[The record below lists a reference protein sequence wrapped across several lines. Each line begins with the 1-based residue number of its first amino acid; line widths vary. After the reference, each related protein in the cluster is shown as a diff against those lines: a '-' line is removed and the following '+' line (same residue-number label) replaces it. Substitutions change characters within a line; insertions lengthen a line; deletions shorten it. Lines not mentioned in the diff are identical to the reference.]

1 MARLSKK
8 SASPIKADVTPLF
21 RNSSFFSQLNATTA
35 ISIFAI
41 LIAFG
46 LGQYVGG
53 KRSTSPVDESI
64 TQVLKKNPNSPA
76 KSVLERAAI
85 EAVLKATGDQWANYF
100 PVQSAKIFTQSLQG
114 RYSGIGIWLRK
125 NASGVLEIS
134 SIQKDSPAGKS
145 GIKALDALTDING
158 TSMDGASVA
167 TAIAALRG
175 KPNTTVQLGLIRDQK
190 PYRVAVTRDGV
201 LNGDVTATQ
210 IAKETLYIQVANI
223 SASVSNDVSVA
234 LAKYPHSKG
243 IILDL
248 RDNDGGSI
256 DEAVNLASLFL
267 NEGTIVSYTRK
278 NNTDRVL
285 SSTNTN
291 PDTAPMTILINR
303 STASSAEAIAGAMQ
317 DRNRG
322 VVLGERSYG
331 KGTVQEI
338 ITLSDGSL
346 LEVTIGKYRT
356 PAGRVIDGQGI
367 NPDLLVPENIELTKA
382 LQVLGG
388 LATLD
393 TGSNASN
400 K

>member
-64 TQVLKKNPNSPA
+64 TQVLNKNPNSPA

-145 GIKALDALTDING
+145 GIKVLDALTDING

-382 LQVLGG
+382 LQVLSG

-393 TGSNASN
+393 AGSNASN

>member
-1 MARLSKK
+1 MAI
-8 SASPIKADVTPLF
+8 AVF
-21 RNSSFFSQLNATTA
+21 G
-35 ISIFAI
+35 I

-46 LGQYVGG
+46 LGQYVGNQRG
-53 KRSTSPVDESI
+53 KSTVDESI
-64 TQVLKKNPNSPA
+64 SQVLEKNPNSPDR
-76 KSVLERAAI
+76 KVLERAAI

-100 PVQSAKIFTQSLQG
+100 PAQSAQIFNQSLQG

-125 NASGVLEIS
+125 NTSGVLEVS
-134 SIQKDSPAGKS
+134 SVQKNSPAA
-145 GIKALDALTDING
+145 KADVKVLDALTDING
-158 TSMDGASVA
+158 ASMDGVSVA
-167 TAIAALRG
+167 TAVAALRG
-175 KPNTTVQLGLIRDQK
+175 SANTTVQLGFTRNQK
-190 PYRVAVTRDGV
+190 PYRVAIKRDGV
-201 LNGDVTATQ
+201 LNGDVSANQ
-210 IAKETLYIQVANI
+210 IVPKVIYIQVSNI
-223 SASVSNDVSVA
+223 SSSVSREVKVA
-234 LAKYPHSKG
+234 LDKYPHSKG

-248 RDNDGGSI
+248 RDNPGGSI

-291 PDTAPMTILINR
+291 PESAPMTILINR

-338 ITLSDGSL
+338 ISLSDGSL
-346 LEVTIGKYRT
+346 LEVTVGKYRT
-356 PAGRVIDGQGI
+356 PEGRLIDQQGI
-367 NPDLLVPENIELTKA
+367 NPDLLVPENVELTKA
-382 LQVLGG
+382 LQVLSG

-393 TGSNASN
+393 TGSNSTN